1 MSYSNFVPTFWTEK
15 IMLENEKL
23 LVLANLCSREYEG
36 QIKGKG
42 DTVKILGIGKVT
54 IKSYTG
60 GSIDSP
66 ETIEDTS
73 VFLKID
79 TAKYFNVGIEDIDKA
94 QSTGNVMDAVMSEAY
109 EGMADAEDT
118 SIGTIML
125 AEAGESVTCTAAVSK
140 DNARTYLQQA
150 KTKLR
155 KNGVKNSTTIC
166 AAVTPEYAEKLEIK
180 QEEIE
185 TSNSDVLRNGF
196 EGKVSG
202 IEIYVSNNLP
212 TSSSKDVCFIFTKKR
227 AVTHANQV
235 TKVEA
240 FRPESGFTDAVKGL
254 NNWGTKVVRPKELVK
269 FVVTSSYS

>member
-240 FRPESGFTDAVKGL
+240 FRPEAGFTDAVKGL

>member
-15 IMLENEKL
+15 IMRDNEKL
-23 LVLANLCSREYEG
+23 LVLANLCSRDYEG
-36 QIKGKG
+36 QIRGKG
-42 DTVKILGIGKVT
+42 DTVKIIGIGKVT
-54 IKSYTG
+54 IKDYTG
-60 GSIDSP
+60 GTLDSP
-66 ETIEDTS
+66 EKIEDTS
-73 VFLKID
+73 IFLKID

-94 QSTGNVMDAVMSEAY
+94 QATGNVMDTIMMEGN

-155 KNGVKNSTTIC
+155 KNGVKNSTIIC

-180 QEEIE
+180 QEEID
-185 TSNSDVLRNGF
+185 TDNSGVLRNGF

-235 TKVEA
+235 TKVKPFE
-240 FRPESGFTDAVKGL
+240 PESGFEEAIKVLK
-254 NNWGTKVVRPKELVK
+254 NWGTKVVRPKELVK

>member
-1 MSYSNFVPTFWTEK
+1 MSYSNFVPAFWTEK

>member
-42 DTVKILGIGKVT
+42 DSVKILGIGKVT